1 MNGEKIGATAKS
13 VYIVTYGICLAFGAL
28 LSLLGAILFVNA
40 FASGIRNYKILFG
53 VFVLIV
59 GLALLVCG
67 ICWLVYFIRMP
78 DCHIIFSDGK
88 LTFVKSGV
96 QCSPTEL
103 ESYTVKSHGID
114 GAMFGFGRIFVTV
127 NGRLLK
133 LTYVKNP
140 QSVVQ
145 RLHGLKMEYAV
156 KQNIAAKAA
165 EQSNQQ
171 TEITEN

>member
-40 FASGIRNYKILFG
+40 FTSGVRNYKILFG
-53 VFVLIV
+53 VFVLVV

-103 ESYTVKSHGID
+103 ESYTVKSHGLD

-127 NGRLLK
+127 DGRLLK

-145 RLHGLKMEYAV
+145 RLHGLKIGRAHV
-156 KQNIAAKAA
+156 
-165 EQSNQQ
+165 
-171 TEITEN
+171 

>member
-28 LSLLGAILFVNA
+28 LSLLGTLLFVNA
-40 FASGIRNYKILFG
+40 FTSGVRNYKILLG
-53 VFVLIV
+53 VFVLVV

-88 LTFVKSGV
+88 LTFVNSG
-96 QCSPTEL
+96 L
-103 ESYTVKSHGID
+103 D
-114 GAMFGFGRIFVTV
+114 GAMFGFGRILVTV
-127 NGRLLK
+127 DGRLLK

-165 EQSNQQ
+165 AQTNQQ
-171 TEITEN
+171 TEKTEK